1 MNNSDNMDLDS
12 LVNNPFQFVSPQKTP
27 VSNKPK
33 APDKPII
40 PEKQEAK
47 DTAPVE
53 GNILPGP
60 EKPHVPLPVQHVP
73 ADINI
78 DRVNKNH
85 PLEIRFLNLEKNQLN
100 WDQKIGMLKEIIER
114 QNERLELMEKELDML
129 YKKINK

>member
-12 LVNNPFQFVSPQKTP
+12 LVNNPFQFVSPQKAP
-27 VSNKPK
+27 VSNKTK

-40 PEKQEAK
+40 PEKHEVME
-47 DTAPVE
+47 TAPSE

-60 EKPHVPLPVQHVP
+60 EKPHVSPPVRHVP

-78 DRVNKNH
+78 DRMNKNH
-85 PLEIRFLNLEKNQLN
+85 PLELRFLNLEKNQLN

-129 YKKINK
+129 YKKLDK